1 MNKNIRYALILC
13 GPILAFII
21 YLLVPEQV
29 LKSDGSILQLG
40 QAGKV
45 TAGMTA
51 WMALWWMAEVVPLYI
66 TALLPLIIL
75 SLTGAMGFDRI
86 SLSYGHRIVFLA
98 FGGFMLAVAIEKW
111 HLHKRFSLFVLN
123 FCGTRPRNIIGGFM
137 LASALLSMWIS
148 NTATAII
155 MLPVA
160 LSIIKLIDKDNP
172 HYKDFST
179 CLLLAIAYS
188 CSIGGMGT
196 LVGTGTNMF
205 YAGYTEEILNQPVSF
220 IQWMGIALP
229 VVVVMLPVSWYLMTH
244 FIFKIPNSGD
254 DLHIDTRDIHTMG
267 AWEPG
272 QVLTFAIFIL
282 AAVLWSTFPLL
293 RDWPPLQYLSDTV
306 IAVGATFLLFIIPSN
321 LKRQEFLLDWD
332 TAVKKVPWGILL
344 LIGGGLC
351 MARAVSENGIGE
363 YISLLLED
371 SLLLPELLLIFAVL
385 TLMVFLTEI
394 SSNIASVTALSPV
407 FVALALSRN
416 MDPSLL
422 IIPITLAASCAFML
436 PAATMPNSIVMGSGM
451 VRGWQMA
458 RAGFL
463 LNIAGIVIIALRVS
477 FL

>member
-1 MNKNIRYALILC
+1 MHKNIRYALILS
-13 GPILAFII
+13 GPILACMI
-21 YLLVPEQV
+21 YLLVPEQA
-29 LKSDGSILQLG
+29 LKSDGTILELG

-51 WMALWWMAEVVPLYI
+51 WMALWWIAEVIPLYI
-66 TALLPLIIL
+66 TALIPLIVL
-75 SLTGAMGFDRI
+75 SLTGTMGLDRI

-98 FGGFMLAVAIEKW
+98 LGGFMLAVAIEKW
-111 HLHKRFSLFVLN
+111 HLHKRFSLFVLG

-160 LSIIKLIDKDNP
+160 LSIINLIDKHNP
-172 HYKDFST
+172 YYNEFSI

-188 CSIGGMGT
+188 CSIGGMGS

-205 YAGYTEEILNQPVSF
+205 YAGYSEEILNQPVSF

-254 DLHIDTRDIHTMG
+254 QLNIDTRDIHTMG
-267 AWEPG
+267 VWDPG
-272 QVLTFAIFIL
+272 QVLTFGIFIL
-282 AAVLWSTFPLL
+282 AAVLWSTLPLL
-293 RDWPPLQYLSDTV
+293 QQWPPLQYISDTV
-306 IAVGATFLLFIIPSN
+306 IAVVAAFLLFVIPAN
-321 LKRQEFLLDWD
+321 LKKQEFLLDWG
-332 TAVKKVPWGILL
+332 TAVQKVPWGILL

-351 MARAVSENGIGE
+351 MAGAVNEYGIGE
-363 YISLLLED
+363 YIALLLED
-371 SLLLPELLLIFAVL
+371 TLLLPGLLLLFAVL
-385 TLMVFLTEI
+385 ALMVFLTEI

-407 FVALALSRN
+407 FTALALSRN

-451 VRGWQMA
+451 IRGWQMA

-463 LNIAGIVIIALRVS
+463 LNLAGILIIALRVS
-477 FL
+477 LL

>member
-1 MNKNIRYALILC
+1 MRCTLILG
-13 GPILAFII
+13 GPILGLII
-21 YLLVPEQV
+21 YLLVPEQAIR
-29 LKSDGSILQLG
+29 SDGSILELG

-51 WMALWWMAEVVPLYI
+51 WIALWWMTEVVPLYI
-66 TALLPLIIL
+66 TALIPLIVL
-75 SLTGAMGFDRI
+75 SITGTMGLDRI

-98 FGGFMLAVAIEKW
+98 LGGFMLAAAIEKW
-111 HLHKRFSLFVLN
+111 HLHKRFSLFVLK
-123 FCGTRPRNIIGGFM
+123 FCGSRPRNIIGGFM
-137 LASALLSMWIS
+137 LASAMLSMWIS

-160 LSIIKLIDKDNP
+160 LSIIKLINTNNP
-172 HYKDFST
+172 HRNDFST

-205 YAGYTEEILNQPVSF
+205 YAGYTEEILQQPVSF

-229 VVVVMLPVSWYLMTH
+229 VVILMLPISWYLMTH
-244 FIFKIPNSGD
+244 FIFKIPNSSD
-254 DLHIDTRDIHTMG
+254 QLPIDTNAVHAKED
-267 AWEPG
+267 WELG
-272 QVLTFAIFIL
+272 QILTFIIFML
-282 AAVLWSTFPLL
+282 AAIIWSTLPLL
-293 RDWPPLQYLSDTV
+293 REWPPLEYISDTG
-306 IAVGATFLLFIIPSN
+306 IAISAAFLLFVIPAN
-321 LKRQEFLLDWD
+321 HKKQEFLLDWE

-363 YISLLLED
+363 YTSLLLED
-371 SLLLPELLLIFAVL
+371 SLLLPEIILILAIL

-407 FVALALSRN
+407 FTALALSRN
-416 MDPSLL
+416 MDPSFL

-436 PAATMPNSIVMGSGM
+436 PAATMPNSIVMGSGI
-451 VRGWQMA
+451 VKGWQMA

-463 LNIAGIVIIALRVS
+463 LNIVGILIITLRVS

>member
-1 MNKNIRYALILC
+1 MNKNIRYALILS
-13 GPILAFII
+13 GPILAYII
-21 YLLVPEQV
+21 YLLVPEQAI
-29 LKSDGSILQLG
+29 KSDGSILELG

-51 WMALWWMAEVVPLYI
+51 WIALWWMTEVVPLYV
-66 TALLPLIIL
+66 TALIPLIVL
-75 SLTGAMGFDRI
+75 SFTGSMGLDRI

-98 FGGFMLAVAIEKW
+98 LGGFILAAAIEKW
-111 HLHKRFSLFVLN
+111 HLHKRFSLFVLK
-123 FCGTRPRNIIGGFM
+123 FCGAKPRNIIGGFM
-137 LASALLSMWIS
+137 LASAMLSMWIS

-160 LSIIKLIDKDNP
+160 LSIIKLIDKSSP
-172 HYKDFST
+172 YYKDFST

-229 VVVVMLPVSWYLMTH
+229 VVIVMLPASWYLMTH
-244 FIFKIPNSGD
+244 FIFNIPNNSD
-254 DLHIDTRDIHTMG
+254 QLQIDTRDIQTMG
-267 AWEPG
+267 VWELG
-272 QVLTFAIFIL
+272 QVLTFIIFML
-282 AAVLWSTFPLL
+282 AALSWSTFPLL
-293 RDWPPLQYLSDTV
+293 RAWAPLQNISDTG
-306 IAVGATFLLFIIPSN
+306 IAVGAAFLLFVIPAN
-321 LKRQEFLLDWD
+321 LKKQEFLLDWE

-351 MARAVSENGIGE
+351 MAGAVSQNGIGE
-363 YISLLLED
+363 YISLLLAD
-371 SLLLPELLLIFAVL
+371 SFLLPALVLILAVL
-385 TLMVFLTEI
+385 TMMVFLTEI

-407 FVALALSRN
+407 FTALALSRN
-416 MDPSLL
+416 MDPSIL

-463 LNIAGIVIIALRVS
+463 LNIVGIVIITLRVS

>member
-1 MNKNIRYALILC
+1 MRYALILA
-13 GPILAFII
+13 GPILGLII
-21 YLLVPEQV
+21 YLLVPEQAIR
-29 LKSDGSILQLG
+29 SDGSILELG

-51 WMALWWMAEVVPLYI
+51 WIALWWMTEVVPLYI
-66 TALLPLIIL
+66 TALIPLIGL
-75 SLTGAMGFDRI
+75 SFTGTMGLDRI
-86 SLSYGHRIVFLA
+86 SVSYGHRIVFLA
-98 FGGFMLAVAIEKW
+98 LGGFMLAAAIEKW
-111 HLHKRFSLFVLN
+111 HLHKRFSLFVLK

-137 LASALLSMWIS
+137 LASAMLSMWIS

-160 LSIIKLIDKDNP
+160 LSIIKLISTNNP
-172 HYKDFST
+172 HRNDFST

-205 YAGYTEEILNQPVSF
+205 YAGYTEEILNQTVSF

-229 VVVVMLPVSWYLMTH
+229 VVVVLLPVSWYLMTH
-244 FIFKIPNSGD
+244 LIFKIPNSSD
-254 DLHIDTRDIHTMG
+254 QLPIDTSAVHAKED
-267 AWEPG
+267 WELG
-272 QVLTFAIFIL
+272 QVLTFIIFML
-282 AAVLWSTFPLL
+282 AAILWSTLPLL
-293 RDWPPLQYLSDTV
+293 REWPPLEYISDTG
-306 IAVGATFLLFIIPSN
+306 IAISAAFLLFVIPAN
-321 LKRQEFLLDWD
+321 LKKQEFLLDWE

-351 MARAVSENGIGE
+351 MARAVSANGIGE

-371 SLLLPELLLIFAVL
+371 SLLLPEIILILAVL

-407 FVALALSRN
+407 FAALALSRN
-416 MDPSLL
+416 MDPSFL
-422 IIPITLAASCAFML
+422 IIPIPLAASCAFML

-458 RAGFL
+458 RAGLL

>member
-1 MNKNIRYALILC
+1 
-13 GPILAFII
+13 
-21 YLLVPEQV
+21 
-29 LKSDGSILQLG
+29 
-40 QAGKV
+40 
-45 TAGMTA
+45 
-51 WMALWWMAEVVPLYI
+51 
-66 TALLPLIIL
+66 
-75 SLTGAMGFDRI
+75 
-86 SLSYGHRIVFLA
+86 
-98 FGGFMLAVAIEKW
+98 
-111 HLHKRFSLFVLN
+111 
-123 FCGTRPRNIIGGFM
+123 
-137 LASALLSMWIS
+137 MWIS

-229 VVVVMLPVSWYLMTH
+229 VVIVMLPVSWYLMTH
-244 FIFKIPNSGD
+244 FIFKIPND
-254 DLHIDTRDIHTMG
+254 ADQLPIDTGDIHTMG
-267 AWEPG
+267 VWELG
-272 QVLTFAIFIL
+272 QVLTFIIFIL
-282 AAVLWSTFPLL
+282 AALSWSTLPLL
-293 RDWPPLQYLSDTV
+293 REWTPLQNISDTG
-306 IAVGATFLLFIIPSN
+306 IAVGAAFLLFVIPAN
-321 LKRQEFLLDWD
+321 LKKQEFLLDWE
-332 TAVKKVPWGILL
+332 TTVKKVPWGILL

-351 MARAVSENGIGE
+351 MAGAVSENGIGE
-363 YISLLLED
+363 YISLLLSD
-371 SLLLPELLLIFAVL
+371 SFLLPALVLIFAVL

-407 FVALALSRN
+407 FTALALSRN
-416 MDPSLL
+416 MDPSFL

-463 LNIAGIVIIALRVS
+463 LNIVGIVIITLRVS
-477 FL
+477 LL